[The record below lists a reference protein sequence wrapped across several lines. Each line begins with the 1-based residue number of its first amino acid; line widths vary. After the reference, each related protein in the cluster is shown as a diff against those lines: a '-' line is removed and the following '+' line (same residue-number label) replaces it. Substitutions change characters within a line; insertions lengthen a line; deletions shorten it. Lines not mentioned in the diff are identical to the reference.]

1 MTDPSSQPKPTNR
14 AAMLVVFLVVFIDLL
29 GFGIVLPLL
38 PLVSDGYLAGESKFT
53 QDATIAVLFSVFSLM
68 QFLFSPVWGRVSDR
82 YGRRPVLLVSLA
94 GSVLFYALFAVA
106 CAVPLNQP
114 WLAIGLMFVSRV
126 GAGIAGASVSTASA
140 VIADSTTPENRAKG
154 MGLIGAA
161 FGIGFTF
168 GPLIAFGV
176 LSLFGT
182 GGETPVLP
190 SGGEST
196 ASAVE
201 TEAARIGLDPRFA
214 WVPGAAAAV
223 LSFVALLIAVSRFRE
238 TLKPDAGPPKPR
250 VLFSLSRSAEV
261 LKMPGIGPL
270 ILIYFLAIFA
280 FANFEGVLARFTKEV
295 FGYGVKQN
303 SLVFAGVGCVLM
315 IAQGGFY
322 RRFAGKVSEALLL
335 RIGLVLMTVGLG
347 GLGVFAFLALPMKES
362 AAQLVDVSQVTG
374 AAADALREVAAQN
387 AVGKF
392 QWVMFF
398 AAAVGVFGFA
408 FVNPSVAALISRRA
422 DPARQGEV
430 LGVNQSFTAIGRI
443 LGPALG
449 NLLFWTHPSHAVP
462 FASALGLLVLVAAL
476 QPMVGKT
483 ERPPAAL

>member
-1 MTDPSSQPKPTNR
+1 MSEPATPPAPSNR
-14 AAMLVVFLVVFIDLL
+14 SAMLVVFLVVFIDLL

-38 PLVSDGYLAGESKFT
+38 PLVSDGYLAGQDKFV
-53 QDATIAVLFSVFSLM
+53 QDATIAGLFSVFSLM

-82 YGRRPVLLVSLA
+82 YGRRPVLLTSLA
-94 GSVLFYALFAVA
+94 GSVVFYGLFAAA
-106 CAVPLNQP
+106 CAVPLSQG

-168 GPLIAFGV
+168 GPLIAYAV
-176 LSLFGT
+176 LSFFPAPAP
-182 GGETPVLP
+182 ENDP
-190 SGGEST
+190 
-196 ASAVE
+196 AN
-201 TEAARIGLDPRFA
+201 IGLDPAYA
-214 WVPGAAAAV
+214 WVPGATAAV
-223 LSFVALLIAVSRFRE
+223 LSLVALLIAVARFRE
-238 TLKPDAGPPKPR
+238 TLKAGVAPHTPR
-250 VLFSLSRSAEV
+250 QFFSLRRSAEV
-261 LKMPGIGPL
+261 LKLPGVGPL

-280 FANFEGVLARFTKEV
+280 FSNFEGVLARFTKEV

-322 RRFAGKVSEALLL
+322 RRFAGKISETVLL
-335 RIGLVLMTVGLG
+335 RVGLVMMTFGLG
-347 GLGVFAFLALPMKES
+347 GLGAVAFYAF
-362 AAQLVDVSQVTG
+362 QLGEMAGQ
-374 AAADALREVAAQN
+374 
-387 AVGKF
+387 F
-392 QWVMFF
+392 QWVMFS
-398 AAAVGVFGFA
+398 AAGVAVFGFA

-449 NLLFWTHPSHAVP
+449 NLVFWTHPSHGVP
-462 FASALGLLVLVAAL
+462 FAAALGLLVIVAAL
-476 QPMVGKT
+476 QPLVGKADAKPAT
-483 ERPPAAL
+483 PPIPA